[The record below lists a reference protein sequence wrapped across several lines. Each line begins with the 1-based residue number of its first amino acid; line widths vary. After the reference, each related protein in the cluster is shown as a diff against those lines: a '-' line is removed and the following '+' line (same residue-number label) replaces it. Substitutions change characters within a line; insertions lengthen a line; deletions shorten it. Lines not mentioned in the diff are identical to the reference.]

1 MNKTSWIIFIVVVV
15 VLLGGLVAWAR
26 ISNPSIDVSGIE
38 NNSVIAAST
47 QNGDIADHTKG
58 SSDNKILL
66 IEYGDFQCP
75 SCAAANPNVLGLMEE
90 YGDSVT
96 LIFRN
101 FPLTSIHPNAK
112 TAAAVA
118 ESAGL
123 QGKYWEMHNNLYD
136 LQNEWSSLSATER
149 TGQFQKYAEALGLDM
164 DQFNSDLSSANV
176 NQKISFDMAIGKEAG
191 VSATPT
197 FYLNGEKLDDT
208 VSSGIVQGDL
218 TDIKEMLDALIA
230 AEN

>member
-1 MNKTSWIIFIVVVV
+1 
-15 VLLGGLVAWAR
+15 
-26 ISNPSIDVSGIE
+26 
-38 NNSVIAAST
+38 
-47 QNGDIADHTKG
+47 
-58 SSDNKILL
+58 
-66 IEYGDFQCP
+66 
-75 SCAAANPNVLGLMEE
+75 MEE

>member
-75 SCAAANPNVLGLMEE
+75 SCAAANPNILTLMDE
-90 YGDSVT
+90 YSDSVT
-96 LIFRN
+96 FVFRN

-112 TAAAVA
+112 TAAAAA
-118 ESAGL
+118 EAAGL
-123 QGKYWEMHNNLYD
+123 QGKYWEMHDNLYE
-136 LQNEWSSLSATER
+136 LQNQWSTLSATER
-149 TGQFQKYAEALGLDM
+149 TSQFQEYAEALGLDSA
-164 DQFNSDLSSANV
+164 QFNNDLAGAAV
-176 NQKISFDMAIGKEAG
+176 NQKIAFDIALGKQTN
-191 VSATPT
+191 VTATPT
-197 FYLNGEKLDDT
+197 FYLNGEKLSDT

-218 TDIKEMLDALIA
+218 TDLKEQLDALIA
-230 AEN
+230 AED